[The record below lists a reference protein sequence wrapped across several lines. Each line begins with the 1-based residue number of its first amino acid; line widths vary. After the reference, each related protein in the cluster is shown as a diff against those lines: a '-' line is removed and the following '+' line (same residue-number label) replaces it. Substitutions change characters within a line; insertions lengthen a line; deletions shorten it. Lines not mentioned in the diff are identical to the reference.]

1 MFFDTHCHFF
11 EEDIDEV
18 LKKAKQN
25 GVFKLIL
32 AGCDKKDNLCNLSLA
47 KEYKEI
53 YATIGYHPDTC
64 ERINNA
70 DLKLLEEQIKNN
82 KIVAIGEIGLDY
94 HYEKDNKELQK
105 KLFTSQLDLAKKYNL
120 PVVIHSRDAVSDT
133 LKILKKYNLKGVMH
147 CFSGSYEV
155 ALEYTKLGYKLGIGG
170 VITFKN
176 SNLKEVIKKIGL
188 DNIVLETD
196 SPYLSPIRGE
206 KNDPSNILIIAKYI
220 SELFGVTLQDISLIT
235 NKNVEEVFG
244 INCK

>member
-32 AGCDKKDNLCNLSLA
+32 GGCDKKDNLCNLSLA

-64 ERINNA
+64 ERINDA